1 MKNMLSISL
10 AVFCALCQCARAEA
24 DEGQIRQKIGLIAK
38 GKDATIGAAFLV
50 GGRMFRYNDGHRFPL
65 ISVFKLHVTLAALK
79 KMERERTSLDE
90 QVRITPAQMAE
101 NTYSPLREKYPGRD
115 FSISYGDLM
124 RYCISQSDN
133 NACDIL
139 IEYAGGISEAD
150 RLAKKL
156 GVESLSLSETEKSM
170 HADMSKCYENRGTP
184 SSAVELMQLAYD
196 GNLLTKEHASFL
208 EKVMKEASTGAGKI
222 KAGLPENVV
231 LGHKTGSSD
240 RTGNARI
247 IVDITKVIYNA
258 LSN

>member
-65 ISVFKLHVTLAALK
+65 MSVFKFHVTLAALK
-79 KMERERTSLDE
+79 KMEREHTSLDE
-90 QVRITPAQMAE
+90 QMRITSAQMDE

-139 IEYAGGISEAD
+139 IEYAAEYRRRTALPKS
-150 RLAKKL
+150 L
-156 GVESLSLSETEKSM
+156 GW
-170 HADMSKCYENRGTP
+170 
-184 SSAVELMQLAYD
+184 
-196 GNLLTKEHASFL
+196 
-208 EKVMKEASTGAGKI
+208 KV
-222 KAGLPENVV
+222 
-231 LGHKTGSSD
+231 
-240 RTGNARI
+240 
-247 IVDITKVIYNA
+247 
-258 LSN
+258 